1 MADLINSRLGG
12 RYELR
17 ERIGAGGMAR
27 VYKAWDITLER
38 AVAVKI
44 LYEHLAEDTTFK
56 QRFEQEAKFVASFN
70 HPNIV
75 QVYDFS
81 SFERD
86 GQPVYYMVMT
96 LIPGKTLKAVL
107 EEYCEKGE
115 RLSHERVFQI
125 MLNLT
130 DALGYAHERGMV
142 HRDIK
147 PGNIL
152 FDERGQ
158 AILTDF
164 GIARLAQGA
173 RLTHDSVTV
182 GTPAYMS
189 PEQAVGGQ
197 VDSRSDLYALGVMF
211 YETLTGKVPY
221 DDDGSLSVL
230 FKHINDPI
238 PQVSQL
244 LPMGNPAFDAVVL
257 KALAKDPEQR
267 YQTAQEFADDLKAV
281 FAGKSVEPPRA
292 NSTSQFIITSTPE
305 PKPTSSM
312 SRVSIALNTITR
324 YIPPTTKRYAPM
336 GIFIVGMMLI
346 GILVGAGLVN
356 NQLQAQRASATT
368 EAVVNSMTEGG
379 AESMTASEPIEFTS
393 TFASDDSFNT
403 LWATGETNGVIREIT
418 SDGFYRF
425 VNPNRGAALTT
436 LLPDNFIYDYVTI
449 TMDARL
455 DSSSPEN
462 SGFGIVFRYHDDAN
476 YNVFA
481 VDGAG
486 RFSIWVRSNGSW
498 NELRAA
504 DSAWT
509 PNAAIEPIGN
519 INRLTIRV
527 QGLVLIGEVNGTEVT
542 TVIDGTLQPG
552 RIGIYLA
559 SPDNAASSATLSI
572 DHYDVVPSVPAM
584 TEPSTQRDDE

>member
-1 MADLINSRLGG
+1 MSESMNTRLGE

-27 VYKAWDITLER
+27 VFKAWDTTLER

-44 LYEHLAEDTTFK
+44 LYEHLAEDNTFK

-70 HPNIV
+70 HPYIV
-75 QVYDFS
+75 QVYDFN

-96 LIPGKTLKAVL
+96 YIPGKTLKAVL

-115 RLSHERVFQI
+115 RLSHERIYQI

-130 DALGYAHERGMV
+130 DALGYAHGRGMV

-173 RLTHDSVTV
+173 RLTRDSVTV

-211 YETLTGKVPY
+211 YEMLTGKIPY

-238 PQVSQL
+238 PQVSEFMS
-244 LPMGNPAFDAVVL
+244 MGNPAFDSVML

-281 FAGKSVEPPRA
+281 FTGKTVEPPRSA
-292 NSTSQFIITSTPE
+292 STSQFTSIA
-305 PKPTSSM
+305 SSPSNAQLTGSL

-324 YIPPTTKRYAPM
+324 YIPPATRRYAPM

-346 GILVGAGLVN
+346 GVLVGAGLVN
-356 NQLQAQRASATT
+356 NQLQAQRVAPT
-368 EAVVNSMTEGG
+368 EVQVSSMTEGDV
-379 AESMTASEPIEFTS
+379 ESITDSQPLEFTS
-393 TFASDDSFNT
+393 TFDADDPNSE
-403 LWATGETNGVIREIT
+403 LWETGGTNGVIREIT
-418 SDGFYRF
+418 PEGFYRF
-425 VNPNRGAALTT
+425 VNPSAGTALTT
-436 LLPDNFIYDYVTI
+436 VLEDHIYDYVTI
-449 TMDARL
+449 TMGVQL

-462 SGFGIVFRYHDDAN
+462 SGYGIVFRYQDEAN

-486 RFSIWVRSNGSW
+486 RFSIWVRRAGIW
-498 NELRAA
+498 DELLTA
-504 DSAWT
+504 DDRWT
-509 PNAAIEPIGN
+509 ENPAVEPIGN
-519 INRLTIRV
+519 LNRLTIRV
-527 QGLVLIGEVNGTEVT
+527 QGSVLTGEVNGTVVT
-542 TVIDGTLQPG
+542 TVIDETLQTG
-552 RIGIYLA
+552 KIGIYLA
-559 SPDNAASSATLSI
+559 TPPNVTTGATVLI
-572 DHYDVVPSVPAM
+572 DHYDAVPSVPAM
-584 TEPSTQRDDE
+584 TEPSNQANGR